1 MLYLY
6 KLSRIRKCG
15 GFLVTHLT
23 EFTLM
28 SIKGLFFDY
37 LSNEYLR
44 ESKSYEEYLVSSLHQ
59 AMQTEY
65 VSLFKSEN
73 KSFVL
78 LATTAGSYQSV
89 PLADD
94 NERVFLN
101 NHEIELM
108 LTDKSI
114 LIIKVNQSLY
124 GKEFYEMLKSEC
136 ERFLTYF
143 NTLTAKTQNEAKY
156 KLLYQSTEKFHTTM
170 NKDEVLNQLI
180 TSLQTMFPEYL
191 FYLFLSHDNE
201 NKQNLPIK
209 GLDYEENNGNEKAL
223 EAYLTGNVQWEH
235 CERADQ
241 LVLYA
246 PLKGNQG
253 VYGVVE
259 VTQQNI
265 QELNQDDLHFITS
278 LAKAAGNA
286 LENAKLY
293 EQSKK
298 LVSDLQL
305 INETS
310 HQLNKNLRLNE
321 TMTYMSDRIMSSF
334 SAQEVGFYYI
344 DQSGLAR
351 ILPGST
357 AFFHT
362 HKANMYL
369 ELVKRRIQQDLEG
382 LFIGEVQLN
391 DHVDYSSLMAVPMIQ
406 SDQLKGFAIV
416 LHQDSYYFTFET
428 FKLVQSLIHHS
439 TLALMNSMLREELE
453 FLVKTDLTKLFSRNY
468 LDEIVQLS
476 LERDQQGTFILI
488 DIDDFK
494 LVNDTYGHQV
504 GDDVLIQVAAVL
516 KNNIRENDVGAR
528 WGGEELAIYLPQVDL
543 PTGISVAARLVE
555 MVRKLTEPTVTISC
569 GVAHWNAD
577 RNDTMK
583 KIVRR
588 ADKALYSAKESGKNR
603 VIYQEDI
610 EIML

>member
-1 MLYLY
+1 M
-6 KLSRIRKCG
+6 
-15 GFLVTHLT
+15 THLT

-37 LSNEYLR
+37 LSSEYMR
-44 ESKSYEEYLVSSLHQ
+44 ESKSHEEYLVSSLHK

-73 KSFVL
+73 KSLVL
-78 LATTAGSYQSV
+78 QATTAGSYHSIR
-89 PLADD
+89 LADD
-94 NERVFLN
+94 KERVLMN
-101 NHEIELM
+101 DHEIELV
-108 LTDKSI
+108 LTDKS
-114 LIIKVNQSLY
+114 LLMIKAKQTLY
-124 GKEFYEMLKSEC
+124 GNEFYEKLKEEC
-136 ERFLTYF
+136 EKFLFHF

-170 NKDEVLNQLI
+170 NKDDVLNQLI

-235 CERADQ
+235 CKQADQ

-259 VTQQNI
+259 ITQQNK
-265 QELNQDDLHFITS
+265 QELYKDDLHFITS

-334 SAQEVGFYYI
+334 SAEEVGFYYI
-344 DQSGLAR
+344 DQNGQAR

-357 AFFHT
+357 TFFHT
-362 HKANMYL
+362 HGSQMYL
-369 ELVKRRIQQDLEG
+369 ELVKNRIQQDLEG
-382 LFIGEVQLN
+382 LFIGEVHM
-391 DHVDYSSLMAVPMIQ
+391 DHGEYSSLIAVPMIQ

-416 LHQDSYYFTFET
+416 LHKDSYYFTFET
-428 FKLVQSLIHHS
+428 FKLLQSLIHHS

-453 FLVKTDLTKLFSRNY
+453 FLVKTDHLTKLFSRNY
-468 LDEIVQLS
+468 LDETVQHS

-516 KNNIRENDVGAR
+516 KNNIRGNDVGAR

-543 PTGISVAARLVE
+543 PTGISVAGRLVE
-555 MVRKLTEPTVTISC
+555 MVRKHTEPTVTISC
-569 GVAHWNAD
+569 GVAHWRAD
-577 RNDTMK
+577 RKDTMK